1 MNVKS
6 MTTYPILDAQLGVIL
21 SCSTAPDTTAWNL
34 PSVISFDKTVSAER
48 LFQAVCDICK
58 CRTEL
63 HVQFVRTEEGTILQY
78 ADNAMEIPVRH
89 TKMSDS
95 KAQEYMEHGFVRPFR
110 LFSHQPLCRFEI
122 VETEQRTLLLSDL
135 HHSIADGFTVAG
147 RLIGSDLPE
156 AYDGNLLRE
165 PRITMFDWARREQE
179 DMLTPAYT
187 RAKEYFHALF
197 AETEATRLAAVGAQV
212 GGKEIMETVS
222 LRMDEVDGWCAR
234 HHVSAYHFLMAAF
247 CLTLSKLSHQKKVVF
262 CTLNHGRYDKKL
274 GEAYGMFVN
283 TVPFI
288 AEINPLTTIDEL
300 MAQVRKR
307 LVDNY
312 RHRTYPFTH
321 FCSDMGLV
329 PTITFGFQSN
339 GILEQTIIDGRR
351 FKGAQLLRPDSR
363 SDLSVMVYSSGDE
376 YEIRVE
382 ACYALYGKADL
393 RRFGQAMAHCVSHLM
408 RNEGQPIGEVDLID
422 DAQKTAILSLSA
434 GERHA
439 STPLSTIIGMFV
451 SQAAATPDAIAVD
464 DATER
469 LTYRELELQTRS
481 LAHALV
487 GEGVRNGTFVGID
500 TTPCVAFLVA
510 ALAVMRAGGAYVPVD
525 AQLPPK
531 RRQHILDD
539 AGIRLVIDAAY
550 VRKHALADEASKPID
565 LSSPGHTAYMIYT
578 SGTSGMPKGVVIGHA
593 ALSNLISFCVRRWPL
608 TERSRIACHSTF
620 AFDASVEDLFPVL
633 SVGGCVVIVPE
644 GIRTDFDALAAF
656 MRKHQ
661 VTGGCLATRFGVAM
675 AETHLLDVDY
685 ICLGGERL
693 TSNPRVRGRVYNT
706 YGPTEFTVDAT
717 YFELEKDRRY
727 DPVPIG
733 RPLDNCHA
741 FVVDPY
747 GCLLPQGA
755 VGELWLA
762 GPQVAEGY
770 WNAPALTAEKFTRCS
785 FHDATVFHT
794 GDLARWNE
802 DGLLEY
808 VGRID
813 HLVKIDG
820 MRISLDEIEAC
831 LLDIPAVDEA
841 VVVTREVNGKPQ
853 IQAFFTSIEQ
863 VDVDEIREKL
873 SESLPPQMIPRQ
885 LVRLEKMPT
894 TPSGKIDRLGLRVE
908 TSANVVAPANAS
920 EWMLCQLMANVLG
933 ADRVGP
939 DDDFFACG
947 GTSLGAMQM
956 VAEARKC
963 GIALAYDNIFAHPT
977 PRSLSACVDNG
988 GGNGLYDTGH
998 YDYHTINQFLAGNA
1012 VCGGRSFPDG
1022 GTLLLTGAT
1031 GFLGAHVLARFL
1043 GAKSWRVV
1051 ALVRAGD
1058 LQEAW
1063 QRLRDRWT
1071 YYFGQQTLET
1081 ERLHV
1086 VCGDLAQPSSLT
1098 ELEKVAFDVVVNCAA
1113 DVRYFAN
1120 DDHIMQVNA
1129 HWVEHLTRL
1138 CLEKGARLVQAST
1151 LSIAGVDASGG
1162 MSAISATAL
1171 DRHQRFVDQYSYS
1184 KFLAE
1189 RTILERMAHD
1199 GLQACIIRMG
1209 YLAPRNVDGK
1219 VSANAD
1225 ANMLFSLLKAMADV
1239 GGCPESAQRLE
1250 VVWAPV
1256 DVVAE
1261 SVFRHTVACPLHP
1274 VVDVEGMERC
1284 SLKHLADRYAGR
1296 VLPLWTDDDFRQK
1309 AARQLKTGLWMLLFP
1324 YLSKDA

>member
-1 MNVKS
+1 

-48 LFQAVCDICK
+48 LFRAVCDICR

-63 HVQFVRTEEGTILQY
+63 HVQFVRTEEGTIQQFV
-78 ADNAMEIPVRH
+78 DSDMEIPVLH

-95 KAQEYMEHGFVRPFR
+95 QAQEYMEHGFVQPFR

-156 AYDGNLLRE
+156 AYDGNQLRE
-165 PRITMFDWARREQE
+165 PRLTMFDWARREQE
-179 DMLTPAYT
+179 EMSIPAYT
-187 RAKEYFHALF
+187 RAKEYFLTLF
-197 AETEATRLAAVGAQV
+197 AEAEATRLAAAGAKV

-222 LRMDEVDGWCAR
+222 LRMDEVDGWCTR
-234 HHVSAYHFLMAAF
+234 HQVSAYHFLMAAF

-274 GEAYGMFVN
+274 AEAYGMFVN

-288 AEINPLTTIDEL
+288 AEINPQTTIDGL

-321 FCSDMGLV
+321 FCSDTGLV

-339 GILEQTIIDGRR
+339 GILEQTIIDGTRY
-351 FKGAQLLRPDSR
+351 KGMQLLRPDSR

-382 ACYALYGKADL
+382 ACDALYGRADL

-408 RNEGQPIGEVDLID
+408 QLEGKPIGEVDLVD
-422 DAQKTAILSLSA
+422 DAQKTAILNLSA

-439 STPLSTIIGMFV
+439 PSSLSTIIGLFV
-451 SQAAATPDAIAVD
+451 SQDAATPNAMAVD
-464 DATER
+464 DDVEQ

-487 GEGVRNGTFVGID
+487 REGVKKGTFVGID
-500 TTPCVAFLVA
+500 TTPCASFLVA

-539 AGIRLVIDAAY
+539 AGIHLVIDDAY
-550 VRKHALADEASKPID
+550 VRKHALSDEGLPPID
-565 LSSPGHTAYMIYT
+565 LSSSSSAAYMIYT
-578 SGTSGMPKGVVIGHA
+578 SGTSGMPKGVVVEHA
-593 ALSNLISFCVRRWPL
+593 ALSNLIGFCVRRWPL

-633 SVGGCVVIVPE
+633 SVGGSVVIVPE

-656 MRKHQ
+656 MLKHQ
-661 VTGGCLATRFGVAM
+661 VTGGCLSTRFGVAM
-675 AETHLLDVDY
+675 AETHLLDVEY

-693 TSNPRVRGRVYNT
+693 MSNPRVRGRVYNT

-717 YFELEKDRRY
+717 YFELENGRHY

-733 RPLDNCHA
+733 HPLDNCHA

-762 GPQVAEGY
+762 GPQVAAGY
-770 WNAPALTAEKFTRCS
+770 WNAPVLTAEKFTRCT
-785 FHDATVFHT
+785 FHDGTVFHT

-813 HLVKIDG
+813 NHVKIDG
-820 MRISLDEIEAC
+820 VRISLDEIEAC
-831 LLDIPAVDEA
+831 LLDIPDVDEA
-841 VVVTREVNGKPQ
+841 AVVMREVNGKPQ
-853 IQAFFTSIEQ
+853 IQAFFTSKGQ
-863 VDVDEIREKL
+863 VDVGEIKKKL
-873 SESLPPQMIPRQ
+873 SESLPSQMIPRQ

-894 TPSGKIDRLGLRVE
+894 TSSGKIDRLGLHVE
-908 TSANVVAPANAS
+908 PSANAEAPASAS
-920 EWMLCQLMANVLG
+920 EWVLCQLMANVLG
-933 ADRVGP
+933 ADRVGS

-947 GTSLGAMQM
+947 GTSLTAMQM

-963 GIALAYDNIFAHPT
+963 GIVLAYDSIFAHPT
-977 PRSLSACVDNG
+977 PRSLSTCVDNADSG
-988 GGNGLYDTGH
+988 SLYDTGH
-998 YDYHTINQFLAGNA
+998 YDYHSINQLLARDA
-1012 VCGGRSFPDG
+1012 VCGRRSFPDG

-1043 GAKSWRVV
+1043 GSKSWRVV
-1051 ALVRAGD
+1051 ALVRGRD
-1058 LQEAW
+1058 LQVAW

-1071 YYFGQQTLET
+1071 YYFGQQPLDT
-1081 ERLHV
+1081 ERLDV

-1098 ELEKVAFDVVVNCAA
+1098 ELDDLTFDVVVNCAA
-1113 DVRYFAN
+1113 DVRYFASN
-1120 DDHIMQVNA
+1120 DHILQVNA

-1138 CLEKGARLVQAST
+1138 CIEKKARLVQAST
-1151 LSIAGVDASGG
+1151 LSIAGVDSSGG
-1162 MSAISATAL
+1162 MSAMSLTSL

-1189 RTILERMAHD
+1189 RTILQCVALD
-1199 GLQACIIRMG
+1199 GLQASIIRMG
-1209 YLAPRNVDGK
+1209 YLAPRAGDGK
-1219 VSANAD
+1219 ISANAD

-1261 SVFRHTVACPLHP
+1261 GVFHHTVVCPSRH

-1284 SLKHLADRYAGR
+1284 SLKHLADKYAGKE
-1296 VLPLWTDDDFRQK
+1296 LPLLKDDDFRQK
-1309 AARQLKTGLWMLLFP
+1309 ASHQLKTGLWMLLFP
-1324 YLSKDA
+1324 YLNKDA